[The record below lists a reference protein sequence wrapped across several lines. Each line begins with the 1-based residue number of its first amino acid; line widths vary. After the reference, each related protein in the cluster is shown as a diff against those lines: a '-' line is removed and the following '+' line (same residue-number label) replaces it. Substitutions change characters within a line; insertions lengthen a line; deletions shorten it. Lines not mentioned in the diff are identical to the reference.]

1 MKRGDL
7 GLKGTD
13 SSDGGLFLLWG
24 FPLFTHRSQVCLG
37 KSCTSARAAVV
48 RRKPGLC
55 LSGGGC
61 TSGEREVLYSC
72 AKIISTPA
80 LRVPFC
86 VLTCLVYCVTFR
98 SKDHSSH
105 YSIQHFMVSARSRR
119 FIYSN
124 NNEVFSSFLLN
135 SREEVTYGRTL
146 KGIPRK
152 EGDVLL
158 ELSSFSLATG
168 TSVNSAEGK
177 EAV

>member
-1 MKRGDL
+1 
-7 GLKGTD
+7 
-13 SSDGGLFLLWG
+13 
-24 FPLFTHRSQVCLG
+24 
-37 KSCTSARAAVV
+37 
-48 RRKPGLC
+48 
-55 LSGGGC
+55 
-61 TSGEREVLYSC
+61 
-72 AKIISTPA
+72 
-80 LRVPFC
+80 
-86 VLTCLVYCVTFR
+86 
-98 SKDHSSH
+98 
-105 YSIQHFMVSARSRR
+105 MVSARSRR

-152 EGDVLL
+152 EGDILQ